1 LIKGVVF
8 DLDGVIV
15 NTPDIYFKTMKE
27 YIRGHSVKVKD
38 EDVSKLIGYSLRD
51 ELMLIN
57 QKYGLNIELSE
68 FVSVVLSKSRKLME
82 KEMKVN
88 DGFTELLSELKE
100 NRFKTA
106 VASNNVPS
114 TIDFILSKYGF
125 LESFDAIVGADD
137 VKHGKP
143 SPEIYIKAVEK
154 LGLKKEECIAIEDT
168 LIGLKAVSAA
178 GLKCIAFPNK
188 FTNGQ
193 NLLSKP
199 KQNHGF
205 CGSRKT
211 KGFARRFAKSGLRL
225 KPKVLR
231 GGLRKR
237 SSAKNLFGAVLTI
250 GSLTELNSGVIRGL

>member
-1 LIKGVVF
+1 MIKGVVF

-154 LGLKKEECIAIEDT
+154 LGLKKEFLNMIVKKER
-168 LIGLKAVSAA
+168 LRR
-178 GLKCIAFPNK
+178 
-188 FTNGQ
+188 Q
-193 NLLSKP
+193 N
-199 KQNHGF
+199 
-205 CGSRKT
+205 
-211 KGFARRFAKSGLRL
+211 
-225 KPKVLR
+225 
-231 GGLRKR
+231 
-237 SSAKNLFGAVLTI
+237 
-250 GSLTELNSGVIRGL
+250 